1 MNEIKVGLIGFGAIG
16 REVAEAIVEGRAG
29 RAQLA
34 SILVRSPEKIQ
45 PGLADRLGCRFT
57 TDAADFLDTQLD
69 LVIEAAGHDALKA
82 HAEAVLRANKDLMV
96 VAVGAFA
103 DDGLWQRVNRLAH
116 ERGRRVYLVS
126 GAIAGL
132 DAISSASLGE
142 LTEVTHSIRKPP
154 HGLLPET
161 EAEQVRLSGQPKE
174 LFAGTAREAAPRFP
188 ENVNVAAAVS
198 LAGAGLDRTMVRVV
212 ADPSVTRNTHEIVA
226 KGSFGELRVRM
237 QNIPTEANPKT
248 GRLTAMSIV
257 KAVRNLTA
265 PVVVGI

>member
-132 DAISSASLGE
+132 DAISSASLRE

-154 HGLLPET
+154 HGLLPEA
-161 EAEQVRLSGQPKE
+161 EAEQVRLGGQPKE
-174 LFAGTAREAAPRFP
+174 LFAGTA
-188 ENVNVAAAVS
+188 
-198 LAGAGLDRTMVRVV
+198 
-212 ADPSVTRNTHEIVA
+212 
-226 KGSFGELRVRM
+226 
-237 QNIPTEANPKT
+237 
-248 GRLTAMSIV
+248 
-257 KAVRNLTA
+257 
-265 PVVVGI
+265 